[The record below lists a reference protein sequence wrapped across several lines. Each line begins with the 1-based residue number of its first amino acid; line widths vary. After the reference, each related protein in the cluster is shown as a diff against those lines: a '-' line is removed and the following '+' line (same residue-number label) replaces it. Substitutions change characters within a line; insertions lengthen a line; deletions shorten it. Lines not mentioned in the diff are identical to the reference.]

1 MCRPAT
7 LAEQKNEQKH
17 ETATAGLSVQWQD
30 LTVGVGPKRVPVL
43 RNLTGGASAGALTAV
58 LGPSGSGK
66 STLLGTVSARFPS
79 QLRILRGSVRYDGE
93 AWDRSRHKRRVAFVE
108 QEDALLKDLTVRQTL
123 TFAAAL
129 RGEPDPAGRASTMLH
144 SLSLDKCADQAIGG
158 ANIRREISGGQRRR
172 VSIGH
177 ELLLDPGLVLLDEP
191 TSGLDSH
198 AAAKI
203 FRILKELSTKGVAV
217 LATLHQPTDA
227 MFLGFDSLLLL
238 RDGEASYAGDPSRA
252 INAIAPKPPPK
263 GMPIAD
269 YLMEVI
275 CGDDAKQATSH
286 VEATTG
292 TAILTEEA
300 GPALPWCSQFIILLK
315 RCFLA
320 HRLDLVDPML
330 LANMF
335 SVMLLSAA
343 LWSGQGS
350 KRPRTETS
358 VRDISGLLFLSPVYW
373 AFQLMILALYT
384 FPADRVVVTKERAA
398 GLYSISAYF
407 LARTSVDTLTTVLM
421 SPLLSLI
428 YYFAAGLRP
437 SEVGWHLLTLFL
449 NSLCAHSA
457 GLCIGAWIMNL
468 KRATTLQTVF
478 MLATMM
484 CGGFYVRGVPT
495 WLKWFG
501 DLSFTRYAY
510 GALLKIEYR
519 GAHYDCAAGRCTVL
533 RESALIDARI
543 RRSSVGADLAV
554 LAGFALAFRL
564 LAFFGLKRNTH

>member
-1 MCRPAT
+1 MCRPAS
-7 LAEQKNEQKH
+7 LAEQKQEQ
-17 ETATAGLSVQWQD
+17 TAGLSVQWQD

-66 STLLGTVSARFPS
+66 STLLGTVSARFPT
-79 QLRILRGSVRYDGE
+79 QLRVLRGSVRYDGE

-129 RGEPDPAGRASTMLH
+129 RGEPDPAARAAAMLH
-144 SLSLDKCADQAIGG
+144 ELNLDKCADQAIGG

-203 FRILKELSTKGVAV
+203 FRILKDLSTRGVAV

-227 MFLGFDSLLLL
+227 MFLGFVSLLLL
-238 RDGEASYAGDPSRA
+238 RDGEASYAGDPQNA
-252 INAIAPKPPPK
+252 VAAIAPTPPPK

-275 CGDDAKQATSH
+275 CGDDAKASTIR
-286 VEATTG
+286 EAAATTS
-292 TAILTEEA
+292 TISISEEA
-300 GPALPWCSQFIILLK
+300 GPALPWLSQFIILLK

-358 VRDISGLLFLSPVYW
+358 VRDISGLLFLSCVYW

-510 GALLKIEYR
+510 GALLKIEYK
-519 GAHYDCAAGRCTVL
+519 GAHYDCASGRCTVL
-533 RESALIDARI
+533 RESALVDARI

-554 LAGFALAFRL
+554 LAGFAVAFRL

>member
-1 MCRPAT
+1 M
-7 LAEQKNEQKH
+7 
-17 ETATAGLSVQWQD
+17 G
-30 LTVGVGPKRVPVL
+30 
-43 RNLTGGASAGALTAV
+43 
-58 LGPSGSGK
+58 
-66 STLLGTVSARFPS
+66 
-79 QLRILRGSVRYDGE
+79 
-93 AWDRSRHKRRVAFVE
+93 AFVE

-203 FRILKELSTKGVAV
+203 FRILKDLSTRGVAA

-238 RDGEASYAGDPSRA
+238 RDCEASYAGDPSNA
-252 INAIAPKPPPK
+252 VAAIAPKPPPK

-275 CGDDAKQATSH
+275 CGDDAKAST
-286 VEATTG
+286 VREAAATTG
-292 TAILTEEA
+292 TISISEEA
-300 GPALPWCSQFIILLK
+300 GPALPWLSQFIILLK

-335 SVMLLSAA
+335 SVMLLSAV

-384 FPADRVVVTKERAA
+384 FPADRVWCPKSAPRAC
-398 GLYSISAYF
+398 IRSAP
-407 LARTSVDTLTTVLM
+407 TS
-421 SPLLSLI
+421 SQ
-428 YYFAAGLRP
+428 GRP
-437 SEVGWHLLTLFL
+437 
-449 NSLCAHSA
+449 
-457 GLCIGAWIMNL
+457 
-468 KRATTLQTVF
+468 
-478 MLATMM
+478 
-484 CGGFYVRGVPT
+484 
-495 WLKWFG
+495 
-501 DLSFTRYAY
+501 
-510 GALLKIEYR
+510 
-519 GAHYDCAAGRCTVL
+519 
-533 RESALIDARI
+533 
-543 RRSSVGADLAV
+543 
-554 LAGFALAFRL
+554 
-564 LAFFGLKRNTH
+564 

>member
-1 MCRPAT
+1 
-7 LAEQKNEQKH
+7 
-17 ETATAGLSVQWQD
+17 
-30 LTVGVGPKRVPVL
+30 
-43 RNLTGGASAGALTAV
+43 
-58 LGPSGSGK
+58 
-66 STLLGTVSARFPS
+66 
-79 QLRILRGSVRYDGE
+79 
-93 AWDRSRHKRRVAFVE
+93 
-108 QEDALLKDLTVRQTL
+108 
-123 TFAAAL
+123 
-129 RGEPDPAGRASTMLH
+129 
-144 SLSLDKCADQAIGG
+144 
-158 ANIRREISGGQRRR
+158 
-172 VSIGH
+172 
-177 ELLLDPGLVLLDEP
+177 LVLLDEP

-203 FRILKELSTKGVAV
+203 FRILKDLSTRGVAV

-238 RDGEASYAGDPSRA
+238 RDGEASYAGDPQNA
-252 INAIAPKPPPK
+252 VAAIAPTPPPK

-275 CGDDAKQATSH
+275 CGDDAKQASTR
-286 VEATTG
+286 EAAATTG
-292 TAILTEEA
+292 TIITTEEA
-300 GPALPWCSQFIILLK
+300 GPALPWLSQFIILLK

-335 SVMLLSAA
+335 SVMLLSAT

-510 GALLKIEYR
+510 GALLKIEYK

-554 LAGFALAFRL
+554 LAGFAVAFRL